1 MEQNFVGYLLNA
13 LDPDTHQQVE
23 AHLKAHPADRQR
35 LDVLRQ
41 ALEPLAADRDEI
53 TPPPGLAF
61 RTLARVAEYRC
72 RPKAD
77 LPAAPLTARS
87 APAYRRW
94 FRRADLLVAAA
105 VVLVA
110 GGLLLEG
117 AMQYRGTQARLA
129 CANNL
134 RTFHQSLVNFSHLYD
149 GDFPGVPL
157 ERRYP
162 EEFPDGRCDVAGI
175 FVPEL
180 VQSRCLGKDAT
191 VRCPGNG
198 GKSPTNYDLEQ
209 VRRMSREDFEKTAGK
224 LSGCYAYSLG
234 YSDPTATLCNLRR
247 DPENPEL
254 SNDLLPVMADKPSVD
269 GADGRGNTPNHR
281 GGQNVL
287 YVGGNVRFHP
297 TPAAGMD
304 NDDIFVNKEG
314 KVGRG
319 THRWD
324 TVLGSS
330 ADHP

>member
-13 LDPDTHQQVE
+13 LDPETHQQVE
-23 AHLKAHPADRQR
+23 AYLKTNPEGQQR
-35 LDVLRQ
+35 LDLLRH

-53 TPPPGLAF
+53 EPPPGLAF
-61 RTLARVAEYRC
+61 RTLAKVAEYRC

-77 LPAAPLTARS
+77 LPDAPLTTRS
-87 APAYRRW
+87 APSYGRW
-94 FRRADLLVAAA
+94 FRRADMFVAAA

-110 GGLLLEG
+110 GGLLFEG
-117 AMQYRGTQARLA
+117 AMTFRGTQSRIA
-129 CANNL
+129 CADNL
-134 RTFHQSLVNFSHLYD
+134 RNFHQSLVNFSTLKD

-162 EEFPDGRCDVAGI
+162 EEFPDGRCNVAGI

-180 VQSRCLGKDAT
+180 VQAGCLGKDSN

-198 GKSPTNYDLEQ
+198 GKLASNYNLEQ
-209 VRRMSREDFEKTAGK
+209 MRRMSREEFEKTAGK

-234 YSDPTATLCNLRR
+234 YNDPTATHCNLRR
-247 DPENPEL
+247 DPEL
-254 SNDLLPVMADKPSVD
+254 SNDMLPIMADKPTIND
-269 GADGRGNTPNHR
+269 AQRTNTPNHR
-281 GGQNVL
+281 NGQNVL

-297 TPAAGMD
+297 TPAAGMNED
-304 NDDIFVNKEG
+304 NIYMNKDG

-319 THRWD
+319 ADRWD